1 MAVKVFISYSHKD
14 EEYKNQLSSHLA
26 ALKRNGIIQQW
37 DDRQIELGQQWDNQI
52 NSAMNEA
59 DLILFLV
66 SSDFINSDYIF
77 EKEMSAALERSKR
90 NETKLVPIIVR
101 PCDFADT
108 PLAQFQATP
117 KNAKPISTW
126 SNQDEA
132 FMDVIEHLK
141 MILMP
146 QKGNAPA
153 STPPVNEAP
162 AVASAAARFDADGL
176 RSMIAS
182 NKIELAINALT
193 SDAKATDKE
202 LYNMV
207 LMQSGKFSDLK
218 KKQRM
223 GIIETSEA
231 SIMMNQINAVLLDII
246 SDLEEKFS

>member
-14 EEYKNQLSSHLA
+14 EPYKDQLVAHLS
-26 ALKRNGIIQQW
+26 ALKNLGVIQQW

-52 NSAMNEA
+52 NTAMNDAE
-59 DLILFLV
+59 LILLLV
-66 SSDFINSDYIF
+66 SSDFLASDYIVG
-77 EKEMSAALERSKR
+77 KEISTALERSKR

-132 FMDVIEHLK
+132 FLDVIQHLK

-146 QKGNAPA
+146 QKSSAPA
-153 STPPVNEAP
+153 WISPSNEAP
-162 AVASAAARFDADGL
+162 AVANSAPHFDADEI
-176 RSMIAS
+176 RNMIAS
-182 NKIELAINALT
+182 NKIELAISALT
-193 SDAKATDKE
+193 NDAKTADKE

-207 LMQSGKFSDLK
+207 LMQSGKFNDLK

-231 SIMMNQINAVLLDII
+231 NMMMNQINAALLDII
-246 SDLEEKFS
+246 SELEEKFS